1 MRWPPRP
8 RVERPAR
15 ADGRPRS
22 GRGDTGDTLIEI
34 LIALVVLALASVS
47 ILTAFTTAIWGASD
61 YRTIATVDTVVKTAA
76 EEAITQL
83 QEQSTAQWAQ
93 CPGAAQVSFTK
104 PALPTGYTATI
115 APQYWNGSSF
125 QATCIADSAE
135 LDTISVTHNS
145 NVYLIS
151 VVVDDPVIPPV
162 SVGQTVASLA
172 FVEQPSS
179 PGNVAA
185 IAAGANLTPWPQV
198 AVEDSSGNVVQ
209 NDLSSVTLAFS
220 PGNAKCTGIE
230 NQGTFSF
237 GDCSVTKTGTYTL
250 TATDGSLTTTSLAF
264 TIVPS
269 LPTQLVY
276 ATPPPTTTH
285 AGTTFSVVVDEEDNF
300 GNIVTT
306 DSNSTVSLAAN
317 NGGGGFSCTSTSV
330 KVTQGVA
337 TFANCSYG
345 LTSATSYTL
354 SATSGALT
362 PATALTKVS

>member
-1 MRWPPRP
+1 MRWPLRP
-8 RVERPAR
+8 RVERR
-15 ADGRPRS
+15 ADGPRQP
-22 GRGDTGDTLIEI
+22 GRGDAGDTLIEV
-34 LIALVVLALASVS
+34 LVALVVLALASVS
-47 ILTAFTTAIWGASD
+47 ILTAFSTAIWGASD

-83 QEQSTAQWAQ
+83 QEQSATQWAQ
-93 CPGAAQVSFTK
+93 CPGASQVTFNK

-162 SVGQTVASLA
+162 LVGQTAASLA

-179 PGNVAA
+179 PGSVAA
-185 IAAGANLTPWPQV
+185 IAAGANLAPWPQV
-198 AVEDSSGNVVQ
+198 AVEDSHGNVVED
-209 NDLSSVTLAFS
+209 DLSSVTLAFS
-220 PGNAKCTGIE
+220 PGNATCTGIE

-250 TATDGSLTTTSLAF
+250 TATDGSLTVTSLAF

-276 ATPPPTTTH
+276 ATTPPGSTH
-285 AGTTFSVVVDEEDNF
+285 ATTTFSVVVDEEDNY
-300 GNIVTT
+300 GNTVTT
-306 DSNSTVSLAAN
+306 DSTSTVSLTAS

-337 TFANCSYG
+337 TFSNCSYG
-345 LTSATSYTL
+345 VKSATGYTL

-362 PATALTKVS
+362 PATAATVVS

>member
-1 MRWPPRP
+1 
-8 RVERPAR
+8 
-15 ADGRPRS
+15 
-22 GRGDTGDTLIEI
+22 
-34 LIALVVLALASVS
+34 
-47 ILTAFTTAIWGASD
+47 
-61 YRTIATVDTVVKTAA
+61 
-76 EEAITQL
+76 
-83 QEQSTAQWAQ
+83 
-93 CPGAAQVSFTK
+93 
-104 PALPTGYTATI
+104 
-115 APQYWNGSSF
+115 
-125 QATCIADSAE
+125 
-135 LDTISVTHNS
+135 
-145 NVYLIS
+145 
-151 VVVDDPVIPPV
+151 
-162 SVGQTVASLA
+162 
-172 FVEQPSS
+172 
-179 PGNVAA
+179 
-185 IAAGANLTPWPQV
+185 V

>member
-1 MRWPPRP
+1 
-8 RVERPAR
+8 VR
-15 ADGRPRS
+15 ADGRRQP
-22 GRGDTGDTLIEI
+22 GRGDAGDTLIEI
-34 LIALVVLALASVS
+34 LIALVVLALAAVS

-83 QEQSTAQWAQ
+83 QEQSTTQWAQ
-93 CPGAAQVSFTK
+93 CPGASQVTFNK

-125 QATCIADSAE
+125 QTNCIADSAE

-145 NVYLIS
+145 NIYLIS
-151 VVVDDPVIPPV
+151 VIVDDPVIPPV
-162 SVGQTVASLA
+162 LVGQTVTSLA

-179 PGNVAA
+179 PSNVAT
-185 IAAGANLTPWPQV
+185 IAAGADLVPWPQV
-198 AVEDSSGNVVQ
+198 AVEDSSGDVVQ
-209 NDLSSVTLAFS
+209 DDLSSVTLAFS
-220 PGNAKCTGIE
+220 PRNAKCTGIE

-237 GDCSVTKTGTYTL
+237 GDCSVTKTGSYTL
-250 TATDGSLTTTSLAF
+250 TATDGSLSTTSLAF

-276 ATPPPTTTH
+276 ATPPPATTH
-285 AGTTFSVVVDEEDNF
+285 TGTTFSVVVDEEDNY
-300 GNIVTT
+300 GNTVTT
-306 DSNSTVSLAAN
+306 DSTSTVSLAAN

-337 TFANCSYG
+337 TFSNCSYG
-345 LTSATSYTL
+345 VTSATGYTL

-362 PATALTKVS
+362 PATAVTVVS

>member
-1 MRWPPRP
+1 MRWPLRP
-8 RVERPAR
+8 RVERR
-15 ADGRPRS
+15 ADGPRQP
-22 GRGDTGDTLIEI
+22 GRGDAGDTLIEV

-47 ILTAFTTAIWGASD
+47 ILTAFSTAIWGASD

-83 QEQSTAQWAQ
+83 QEQSATQWAQ
-93 CPGAAQVSFTK
+93 CPGASQVTFNK

-162 SVGQTVASLA
+162 LVGQTAASLA

-179 PGNVAA
+179 SGSIAA
-185 IAAGANLTPWPQV
+185 IAAGANLAPWPQV
-198 AVEDSSGNVVQ
+198 AVEDSSRDVVQ
-209 NDLSSVTLAFS
+209 DDLSSVTLAFS
-220 PGNAKCTGIE
+220 PGNATCTGIE

-237 GDCSVTKTGTYTL
+237 GDCRVTKTGTYTL
-250 TATDGSLTTTSLAF
+250 TATDGSLTPATSLAF

-276 ATPPPTTTH
+276 ATKPPATTH
-285 AGTTFSVVVDEEDNF
+285 TGTTFSVVVDEEDNY
-300 GNIVTT
+300 GNTVTT
-306 DSNSTVSLAAN
+306 DSTSTVSLAAN

-337 TFANCSYG
+337 TFSNCSYG
-345 LTSATSYTL
+345 VTSATGYTL

-362 PATALTKVS
+362 PATAVTVVS